1 MKTAGV
7 ADLKARL
14 ASYLK
19 LVKSGSEILITDRGA
34 PIAKL
39 VPIDAA
45 RKRETRRQRLA
56 AAGLLTLGKGRVP
69 KELLKPPTGD
79 PRVGKGVL
87 AALLAE
93 REEGR

>member
-1 MKTAGV
+1 MKSAGV
-7 ADLKARL
+7 AELKARL

-19 LVKSGSEILITDRGA
+19 IVKSGSEILITDRGV

-39 VPIDAA
+39 VPIDSA
-45 RKRETRRQRLA
+45 RKRDTRRQRLA
-56 AAGLLTLGKGRVP
+56 AAGLLTLGKGRMP
-69 KELLKPPTGD
+69 RELLKPPTGD
-79 PRVGKGVL
+79 PGVGKSVL

>member
-1 MKTAGV
+1 MRTAGV
-7 ADLKARL
+7 AELKTRL
-14 ASYLK
+14 SSYLK
-19 LVKSGSEILITDRGA
+19 LVKSGSEILITDRGM

-45 RKRETRRQRLA
+45 RRKDTRRQRLA
-56 AAGLLTLGKGRVP
+56 AAGVLTLGKGPLPKTLREVP
-69 KELLKPPTGD
+69 KGD
-79 PRVGKGVL
+79 PSAGEGVL

>member
-7 ADLKARL
+7 AELKARL

-19 LVKSGSEILITDRGA
+19 IVKSGSEIVITDRGV
-34 PIAKL
+34 PIARL

-45 RKRETRRQRLA
+45 RKRDTRRLRLA
-56 AAGLLTLGKGRVP
+56 AAGLLKLGSGAVP
-69 KELLKPPTGD
+69 KELLEPPQGD
-79 PRVGKGVL
+79 PRVGANVL
-87 AALLAE
+87 AALLSE

>member
-7 ADLKARL
+7 ADLRARL

-19 LVKSGSEILITDRGA
+19 MVKSGSEVLITERGV

-39 VPIDAA
+39 VPINAA
-45 RKRETRRQRLA
+45 RKRMTRRQRLA
-56 AAGLLTLGKGRVP
+56 AAGHLTLGKGRVP
-69 KELLKPPTGD
+69 KELLEPPPGD
-79 PRVGKGVL
+79 RRVGQGVL

>member
-7 ADLKARL
+7 AELKTRL
-14 ASYLK
+14 STYLK
-19 LVKSGSEILITDRGA
+19 LVKSGSEILITERGV

-56 AAGLLTLGKGRVP
+56 AAGLLTLGRGRLP
-69 KELLKPPTGD
+69 KELLAPPTGD
-79 PRVGKGVL
+79 PQVGEGVL

>member
-19 LVKSGSEILITDRGA
+19 LVKSGSEILVTDRGV

-45 RKRETRRQRLA
+45 RKRATRRQRLA
-56 AAGLLTLGKGRVP
+56 AAGLLTLGKGPLPRAI
-69 KELLKPPTGD
+69 LKPPAGD
-79 PRVGKGVL
+79 PGIGQGVL

>member
-1 MKTAGV
+1 MKSAGV
-7 ADLKARL
+7 AELKARL
-14 ASYLK
+14 ASYLRI
-19 LVKSGSEILITDRGA
+19 VKSGSEVIVTDRGV

-56 AAGLLTLGKGRVP
+56 SAGLLTLGKGRVP
-69 KELLKPPTGD
+69 KELLKPPTDD
-79 PRVGKGVL
+79 PRVGEGVL

>member
-7 ADLKARL
+7 ADLKAHL

-19 LVKSGSEILITDRGA
+19 RVKSGSEILITERGV

-56 AAGLLTLGKGRVP
+56 AAGLLTLGRGRLP
-69 KELLKPPTGD
+69 KELLEPPTGD
-79 PRVGKGVL
+79 PRVGEGVL

>member
-1 MKTAGV
+1 MKSAGV
-7 ADLKARL
+7 AELKARL

-19 LVKSGSEILITDRGA
+19 LVKSGSEIVITDRGI
-34 PIAKL
+34 PVAKL

-56 AAGLLTLGKGRVP
+56 AAGLLTLGKARLP
-69 KELLKPPTGD
+69 KELLSPPPGD
-79 PRVGKGVL
+79 PRVGRGVL
-87 AALLAE
+87 EALLAE

>member
-19 LVKSGSEILITDRGA
+19 LVKSGSEILITDRGV

-56 AAGLLTLGKGRVP
+56 AAGLLSLGRGRLP
-69 KELLKPPTGD
+69 KDLKEPPPGD
-79 PRVGKGVL
+79 PRVGQGVL

>member
-7 ADLKARL
+7 AEVKARL
-14 ASYLK
+14 SSYLR
-19 LVKSGSEILITDRGA
+19 LVKSGSEILITDRGV
-34 PIAKL
+34 PVAKL
-39 VPIDAA
+39 VPVDAA
-45 RKRETRRQRLA
+45 KKRETRRQRLA

-69 KELLKPPTGD
+69 KELLEPPPGD
-79 PRVGKGVL
+79 PRVGEGVL

>member
-1 MKTAGV
+1 VRTAGV
-7 ADLKARL
+7 AELKARL
-14 ASYLK
+14 TSYLK
-19 LVKSGSEILITDRGA
+19 LVKSGSEILITDRGV

-39 VPIDAA
+39 VPVDAA

-56 AAGLLTLGKGRVP
+56 AVGLLTLGRGRLP
-69 KELLKPPTGD
+69 EELLEPPPGD
-79 PRVGKGVL
+79 PGVGQGVL